1 MSSELENQIKDDLFR
16 DKVIKFFSQYKKYLI
31 TLLILLITIPSFYHA
46 FKAYERNKSE
56 KILEDYSK
64 AIMMLSNENLD
75 EADKIFTKLLNEK
88 NESIMISSL
97 NKIIEINL
105 KKKNPKKN
113 IILIDDI
120 LNSKKLSALNT
131 ELLKIK
137 KALLIF
143 DKADEKTMLDLLN
156 KNEKQSKFYS
166 LSMQILV
173 DFYISKNELSKANEI
188 RKLVNE
194 KYSLC
199 QIEQTIEL
207 QAQYWKN
214 TPGAK

>member
-16 DKVIKFFSQYKKYLI
+16 DKVIKFFSQYKKYLV

-56 KILEDYSK
+56 KLLEDYSK

-88 NESIMISSL
+88 NEAILISSL

-113 IILIDDI
+113 IIIIDDI

-143 DKADEKTMLDLLN
+143 DKADEKKMLDLLN

-188 RKLVNE
+188 QKLVNE
-194 KYSLC
+194 K
-199 QIEQTIEL
+199 
-207 QAQYWKN
+207 
-214 TPGAK
+214 

>member
-88 NESIMISSL
+88 NEAIMISSL

-105 KKKNPKKN
+105 KKKNFKKN
-113 IILIDDI
+113 IIIIDDI

-188 RKLVNE
+188 QKLVNE
-194 KYSLC
+194 K
-199 QIEQTIEL
+199 
-207 QAQYWKN
+207 
-214 TPGAK
+214 

>member
-88 NESIMISSL
+88 NEAIMISSL

-156 KNEKQSKFYS
+156 KNDKQSKFYS

-194 KYSLC
+194 K
-199 QIEQTIEL
+199 
-207 QAQYWKN
+207 
-214 TPGAK
+214 

>member
-88 NESIMISSL
+88 NEAIMTSSL
-97 NKIIEINL
+97 NKLIEINL

-113 IILIDDI
+113 IIIIDDI

-143 DKADEKTMLDLLN
+143 DKSDEKTMLDLLN

-188 RKLVNE
+188 QKLVNE
-194 KYSLC
+194 K
-199 QIEQTIEL
+199 
-207 QAQYWKN
+207 
-214 TPGAK
+214 

>member
-88 NESIMISSL
+88 NEAILISSL

-156 KNEKQSKFYS
+156 KNDKQSKFYS

-194 KYSLC
+194 K
-199 QIEQTIEL
+199 
-207 QAQYWKN
+207 
-214 TPGAK
+214 

>member
-88 NESIMISSL
+88 NEAILISSL

-143 DKADEKTMLDLLN
+143 DKADEKTMLSLLN

-194 KYSLC
+194 K
-199 QIEQTIEL
+199 
-207 QAQYWKN
+207 
-214 TPGAK
+214 

>member
-16 DKVIKFFSQYKKYLI
+16 DKVIKFFSQYKKYLV

-88 NESIMISSL
+88 NEAIMISSL

-143 DKADEKTMLDLLN
+143 DKADEKTMLGLLN

-188 RKLVNE
+188 QKLVNE
-194 KYSLC
+194 K
-199 QIEQTIEL
+199 
-207 QAQYWKN
+207 
-214 TPGAK
+214 

>member
-88 NESIMISSL
+88 NEAILISSL

-131 ELLKIK
+131 ELVKIK
-137 KALLIF
+137 KSLLIF
-143 DKADEKTMLDLLN
+143 DKADEKTMLGLLN

-194 KYSLC
+194 K
-199 QIEQTIEL
+199 
-207 QAQYWKN
+207 
-214 TPGAK
+214 

>member
-88 NESIMISSL
+88 NEAILISSL

-113 IILIDDI
+113 IIIIDDI

-194 KYSLC
+194 K
-199 QIEQTIEL
+199 
-207 QAQYWKN
+207 
-214 TPGAK
+214 

>member
-16 DKVIKFFSQYKKYLI
+16 DKVIKFFSQYKKYLV

-88 NESIMISSL
+88 NEAIMISSL

-113 IILIDDI
+113 IIIIDDI

-143 DKADEKTMLDLLN
+143 DKADEKTMLGLLN

-188 RKLVNE
+188 QKLVNE
-194 KYSLC
+194 K
-199 QIEQTIEL
+199 
-207 QAQYWKN
+207 
-214 TPGAK
+214 

>member
-16 DKVIKFFSQYKKYLI
+16 DKVIKFFSQYKKYLV
-31 TLLILLITIPSFYHA
+31 TLLILLITVPSFYHA

-88 NESIMISSL
+88 NEAIMISSL

-156 KNEKQSKFYS
+156 KNDKQSKFYS

-188 RKLVNE
+188 QKLVNE
-194 KYSLC
+194 K
-199 QIEQTIEL
+199 
-207 QAQYWKN
+207 
-214 TPGAK
+214 

>member
-88 NESIMISSL
+88 NEAIMISSL

-113 IILIDDI
+113 IIIIDDI

-194 KYSLC
+194 K
-199 QIEQTIEL
+199 
-207 QAQYWKN
+207 
-214 TPGAK
+214 

>member
-75 EADKIFTKLLNEK
+75 KADEIFTKLLNEK
-88 NESIMISSL
+88 NEAIMISSL

-113 IILIDDI
+113 IIIIDDI

-143 DKADEKTMLDLLN
+143 DKADEKTMLGLLN

-188 RKLVNE
+188 QKLVNE
-194 KYSLC
+194 K
-199 QIEQTIEL
+199 
-207 QAQYWKN
+207 
-214 TPGAK
+214 